1 MSTAGALLL
10 TISLTASVAG
20 PDKLAL
26 PDAVI
31 EAGLKK
37 AGCTV
42 PPEEAQVIGIE
53 RLSSRLEIVE
63 VTCWRSATNAGSIL
77 FAVPEHRPDHAQLLA
92 IESWQD
98 GRILRSYSVS
108 SPGFDPKTRTL
119 SFSHKARGAG
129 ACGTI
134 QDMNGP
140 PGISVCSTSGTR
152 IIATASRSNGTAGT
166 GGRSSR
172 DRCPRGRA
180 SSRFPKVRLPAGSAP
195 SPRGSTRY
203 FPASTSLSKCPRD
216 CSHQSSTRLGSAVS
230 ALSV

>member
-42 PPEEAQVIGIE
+42 PPEEAEVIGIE

-129 ACGTI
+129 DCGTI
-134 QDMNGP
+134 QEMKW
-140 PGISVCSTSGTR
+140 
-152 IIATASRSNGTAGT
+152 T
-166 GGRSSR
+166 GWHFRLLNVWNKDHCDGEPFEWDSR
-172 DRCPRGRA
+172 DRWQVFPRQVSPRQGVEPVSEGSASGGERA
-180 SSRFPKVRLPAGSAP
+180 QSSR
-195 SPRGSTRY
+195 
-203 FPASTSLSKCPRD
+203 
-216 CSHQSSTRLGSAVS
+216 
-230 ALSV
+230 